1 MTPAPRRRPPHSRPA
16 RAVKPTP
23 RQGHVPTPRHAD
35 DSHEFASNYTTS
47 LPASPP
53 AIHDVAAA
61 AGVSIATVSRFLN
74 RPELVARSTASKVRQ
89 AIEHLGYR
97 PNPFAQGLMT
107 RRSQIV
113 GILLP
118 DIHGEFY
125 SELLRGADQEA
136 HRRGYHLLISS
147 ETRVATPITSPLAAT
162 GIAPAA
168 ATPTQ
173 LSGAKT
179 KAPISSTAGAADL
192 TPVFGLI
199 DGLAVMI
206 TEPNQAL
213 TQRVRRSG
221 VPLIMLDA
229 EPRDVSN
236 DNAGEVE
243 GVGGSVNGGVGDVDS
258 IVVDNAPGAEE
269 ATRHLLEQ
277 PPPIPPARAYFV
289 GGPKDNFDT
298 RQRADAFARVLREHG
313 EPNPERRIYF
323 GDYSSRWGH
332 EWAQNIAARLGKGPI
347 AVLAGNDEIA
357 YGVMRAF
364 QDRGLTVP
372 RDCRIVGFDDTR
384 LATLLRPTL
393 SSVRVPMAALG
404 AAAISTLIDRIE
416 SNSLGQTNNSRGTA
430 KSPPTS
436 TSIAKAPVPSSPSPG
451 APPYQ
456 PIRLRLPTQLI
467 IRESSRAN

>member
-1 MTPAPRRRPPHSRPA
+1 M
-16 RAVKPTP
+16 PT
-23 RQGHVPTPRHAD
+23 
-35 DSHEFASNYTTS
+35 
-47 LPASPP
+47 SPP

-89 AIEHLGYR
+89 AIEQLGYR

-136 HRRGYHLLISS
+136 HRRGYHLLIGS
-147 ETRVATPITSPLAAT
+147 EARIDAT
-162 GIAPAA
+162 
-168 ATPTQ
+168 
-173 LSGAKT
+173 
-179 KAPISSTAGAADL
+179 DL
-192 TPVFGLI
+192 GPVFGLI

-206 TEPNQAL
+206 TEPNEAL

-229 EPRDVSN
+229 EPR
-236 DNAGEVE
+236 E
-243 GVGGSVNGGVGDVDS
+243 GDTAFDSV
-258 IVVDNAPGAEE
+258 VVDNAPGARE
-269 ATRHLLEQ
+269 AAEHLLASVAQE
-277 PPPIPPARAYFV
+277 RCYFV
-289 GGPKDNFDT
+289 GGPKGNFDT
-298 RQRADAFARVLREHG
+298 HQRAEVFARVLMARG
-313 EPNPERRIYF
+313 DAAPDRRVYF
-323 GDYSSRWGH
+323 GEYSSRWGH
-332 EWAQNIAARLGKGPI
+332 DWAQSIIARLGPPPI
-347 AVLAGNDEIA
+347 APFGVLAGNDEIA
-357 YGVMRAF
+357 YGVMRAL
-364 QDRGLTVP
+364 QDRGLSVP

-416 SNSLGQTNNSRGTA
+416 SNSLGQTNNSRGA
-430 KSPPTS
+430 AMPPLTS
-436 TSIAKAPVPSSPSPG
+436 NSIAKGRVSSSPSPG
-451 APPYQ
+451 ATNQ